1 MISLC
6 SELTDSKGRRARA
19 GWLFFDAECAFCIA
33 LARRMARIL
42 VPRGFALAPLQD
54 PRVAHLL
61 GLPQEELLREMRVL
75 TAQGKRYGGADA
87 VIFLASRVWWAW
99 PLVAFAQIPG
109 VMPLLRAAYRRIA
122 AQRSCASYGCAALPD
137 FRSHQ
142 TLAKGNTRR

>member
-6 SELTDSKGRRARA
+6 SEMTDSKGRRARA
-19 GWLFFDAECAFCIA
+19 GWLFFDAECAFCVA

-54 PRVAHLL
+54 RRVADLL

-99 PLVAFAQIPG
+99 PLVALAQLPG
-109 VMPLLRAAYRRIA
+109 VMPLLRAAYRWIA
-122 AQRSCASYGCAALPD
+122 AQRSCAATTCGKSTA
-137 FRSHQ
+137 RSVSV
-142 TLAKGNTRR
+142 

>member
-54 PRVAHLL
+54 PRVADLL
-61 GLPQEELLREMRVL
+61 GLPPEELLREMRVL
-75 TAQGKRYGGADA
+75 TAEGKRYGGADA
-87 VIFLASRVWWAW
+87 VIFLAARVWWAW
-99 PLVAFAQIPG
+99 PVYAFAQLPG
-109 VMPLLRAAYRRIA
+109 AMPLLRVAYRWIA
-122 AQRSCASYGCAALPD
+122 AQRSCASSACTLSRDIAARDTLP
-137 FRSHQ
+137 
-142 TLAKGNTRR
+142 